1 MKESLHTVA
10 GFKEFI
16 RGAYRES
23 ALDRLVDTGD
33 GVSPLDRGM
42 YRWFRL
48 SGALRESG
56 IDERSSVLDVGAFP
70 FTALKVVQALYPD
83 VAIHGCGLWGDDV
96 SQMLAS
102 DPGLKGGSF
111 HECNLDPWIV
121 TRENQKSIPSRCAIA
136 DNSIDFVIFT
146 EVIEHLYNPAHA
158 LKEIFRV
165 LKPGGRLYLT
175 TNNVTYWFYALRIL
189 RGETNLDQDLS
200 QITVDFE
207 NEYPHHWRGHVRF
220 YSISQV
226 ISMLR
231 LAGVGTV
238 IRATS
243 YDTTDILPGQ
253 RTFSKQL
260 RTWVKGLIN
269 LIPCMN
275 RFRGHIEIVAEK
287 AP

>member
-1 MKESLHTVA
+1 MH
-10 GFKEFI
+10 GN
-16 RGAYRES
+16 YRES
-23 ALDRLVDTGD
+23 ALDGLIDTGD
-33 GVSPLDRGM
+33 GISPLDRGM

-48 SGALRESG
+48 GEALRESG
-56 IDERSSVLDVGAFP
+56 IDGRSTVLDVGAFP
-70 FTALKVVQALYPD
+70 FTALKVVKALYPD
-83 VAIHGCGLWGDDV
+83 VTPCGCGLWGDDV
-96 SQMLAS
+96 SRMLAA
-102 DPGLKGGSF
+102 DPVLKDGTF
-111 HECNLDPWIV
+111 HECNLDPWI
-121 TRENQKSIPSRCAIA
+121 TTPMQPNALPSRFTIP
-136 DNSIDFVIFT
+136 DSSIDFIIFT

-189 RGETNLDQDLS
+189 KGETNLDQDLN

-220 YSISQV
+220 YSISQ
-226 ISMLR
+226 ITAMLH
-231 LAGVGTV
+231 LAGIGRV

-253 RTFSKQL
+253 RTVSKQL
-260 RTWVKGLIN
+260 RTWVKGLTN
-269 LIPCMN
+269 HIPCMD
-275 RFRGHIEIVAEK
+275 RFRGHIEILAEK